1 MRRAVAAV
9 MIRERSRC
17 FACQLHGRSDRIG
30 HGARRRDIDSRY
42 YYRTSAEIAVLAYV
56 SFILCPKPSA
66 VCVRNRPGV
75 RAIWDS
81 GFSRRYAYLTRFF
94 KNPLG
99 PRLRVAF
106 AEPSFGSSQVRA
118 VLGSWL
124 PRPPAR
130 GPLYQLPRPTSA
142 RAVRAAHTCIICE
155 RSQFHALRPTRD
167 TGAARFAIAA
177 GGRIEIAAEGVRFRS
192 GDSRDDA

>member
-42 YYRTSAEIAVLAYV
+42 YYRTSGEIAVLAYV
-56 SFILCPKPSA
+56 SFIVCPTT
-66 VCVRNRPGV
+66 VPGC
-75 RAIWDS
+75 ADL

-106 AEPSFGSSQVRA
+106 AEPSVVRLVA
-118 VLGSWL
+118 STRRSWILVAPSPRARSPL
-124 PRPPAR
+124 PATATHVCTCGACRAH
-130 GPLYQLPRPTSA
+130 LYNMRT
-142 RAVRAAHTCIICE
+142 
-155 RSQFHALRPTRD
+155 
-167 TGAARFAIAA
+167 FAIPRTAPDTRHRRGA
-177 GGRIEIAAEGVRFRS
+177 IRHRGGRSNRNCGGRGSV
-192 GDSRDDA
+192 

>member
-1 MRRAVAAV
+1 MSETVR
-9 MIRERSRC
+9 
-17 FACQLHGRSDRIG
+17 
-30 HGARRRDIDSRY
+30 
-42 YYRTSAEIAVLAYV
+42 
-56 SFILCPKPSA
+56 
-66 VCVRNRPGV
+66 VCVRNRPGGA
-75 RAIWDS
+75 RDL

-124 PRPPAR
+124 PRPPATGRPVIGTAR

-142 RAVRAAHTCIICE
+142 RAVRAAHTCIVCE

>member
-42 YYRTSAEIAVLAYV
+42 YYRTSGEIAVLAYV
-56 SFILCPKPSA
+56 SFIVCPKPSA
-66 VCVRNRPGV
+66 CASETVRVAR
-75 RAIWDS
+75 DL

-124 PRPPAR
+124 PRPPRAR
-130 GPLYQLPRPTSA
+130 SPLPATA
-142 RAVRAAHTCIICE
+142 THVCTCGACRAHLYSMRT
-155 RSQFHALRPTRD
+155 
-167 TGAARFAIAA
+167 FAIPRTAPDTRHRRGA
-177 GGRIEIAAEGVRFRS
+177 IRHRGGRSNRNCGGRGSV
-192 GDSRDDA
+192 

>member
-42 YYRTSAEIAVLAYV
+42 YYRTSGEIAVLAYV
-56 SFILCPKPSA
+56 SFIVCPKPSA
-66 VCVRNRPGV
+66 CASETVRVAR
-75 RAIWDS
+75 DL